1 MRFGKQEMMPSKKQ
15 GAKNNKNQTT
25 MYKCK
30 SCGTPDDFEDVPTGK
45 ESKELKINKPK
56 NKPTS

>member
-1 MRFGKQEMMPSKKQ
+1 
-15 GAKNNKNQTT
+15 

>member
-1 MRFGKQEMMPSKKQ
+1 
-15 GAKNNKNQTT
+15 

-30 SCGTPDDFEDVPTGK
+30 SCGAIDSRRYNGDNSICTECGTPDDFEDVPTGK

-56 NKPTS
+56 NQPTL